1 MNNSTLAEA
10 LLLDLTAKIN
20 PQHAAS
26 AVEQGLAAIDTIGTL
41 LQGRAVA
48 LEPEQLEAVG
58 QLLKEAAMLSLCAF
72 GYSK

>member
-1 MNNSTLAEA
+1 MKTKFLSRLCGGEH
-10 LLLDLTAKIN
+10 

-26 AVEQGLAAIDTIGTL
+26 ALTAIDTIGTL

-48 LEPEQLEAVG
+48 LEPDQLEAVG

-72 GYSK
+72 GYAK